1 MILLPLIVVTLFV
14 IASCTPEASN
24 VVKPSGFVLL
34 YGVKPSPFVI
44 FKELISLLICEELLF
59 STFCKLISL
68 FVVFSLRVLVSV
80 RVVLLPAILS
90 DPCINKVL
98 PFQVSLFPEGFPI
111 LNLYPPLEYPKKKP
125 ELPVFQPVC
134 PPRICPEVPTF
145 IPREMSPFVSN
156 FCDLFCASVA
166 LVLAVLAVF

>member
-1 MILLPLIVVTLFV
+1 MVILLPSIVVTLFV
-14 IASCTPEASN
+14 IASCTPEASK
-24 VVKPSGFVLL
+24 VVKPLGFVLL

-44 FKELISLLICEELLF
+44 FPEVISPLICEELLL
-59 STFCKLISL
+59 STFCKPTS
-68 FVVFSLRVLVSV
+68 VFEVFELRVLVSV
-80 RVVLLPAILS
+80 RVVLLPAILN

-111 LNLYPPLEYPKKKP
+111 LNLYPLEYPKKKP

-145 IPREMSPFVSN
+145 IPREISPFVSK

-166 LVLAVLAVF
+166 LVLAVFAVL